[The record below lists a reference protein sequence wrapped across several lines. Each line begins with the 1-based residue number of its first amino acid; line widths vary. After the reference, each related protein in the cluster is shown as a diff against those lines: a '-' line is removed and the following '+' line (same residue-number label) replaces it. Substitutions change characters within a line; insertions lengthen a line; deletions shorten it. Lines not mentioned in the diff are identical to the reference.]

1 MKTQRG
7 YTLIELMI
15 SLVIGLV
22 ALAAVTSVFISM
34 LGTNTTQM
42 KTIRLNQELRGAMTN
57 IVRDLRRSGFNAYA
71 AQQLG
76 PPIASFGFS
85 QLTLGGIAPVDG
97 SAQSTVNFAY
107 DATYATYDPASPTI
121 EVETFGYQ
129 LNNGAIRA
137 CKDTVST
144 CSNWERITDDSL
156 VNISALTFLPKITS
170 VGGLNHTTITVTLT
184 GNLIADTNFTRTL
197 VQTVVLRNPGLVP

>member
-57 IVRDLRRSGFNAYA
+57 IVRDLRRSGFNGNA

-85 QLTLGGIAPVDG
+85 QLTLGGSAPVNGDAK
-97 SAQSTVNFAY
+97 SSVNFAF
-107 DATYATYDPASPTI
+107 DAPGDPTG
-121 EVETFGYQ
+121 VETFGYQ
-129 LNNGAIRA
+129 LNNGAVRA
-137 CKDTVST
+137 CKSTVST